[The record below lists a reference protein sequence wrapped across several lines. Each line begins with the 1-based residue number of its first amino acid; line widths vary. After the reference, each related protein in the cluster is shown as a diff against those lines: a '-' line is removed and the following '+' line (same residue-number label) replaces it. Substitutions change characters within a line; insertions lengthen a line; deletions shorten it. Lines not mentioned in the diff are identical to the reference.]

1 MNKPEIKAAL
11 AASLQGEQEAVEQR
25 FAKADSYFGGQD
37 GMSATLR
44 QISTSPPRPVRTK
57 VIRDGFTMPTTD
69 YQLIGEIQ
77 AVCLKAGFS
86 VTKSE
91 VVRAGL
97 HALRELSAAEL
108 QELFGRLE
116 QVKAG
121 HPPLK

>member
-1 MNKPEIKAAL
+1 MNKPDIKAAL

-37 GMSATLR
+37 DMPTPQRPISA
-44 QISTSPPRPVRTK
+44 SPPRPAHTK

-97 HALRELSAAEL
+97 HAVHDLSAAEL
-108 QELFGRLE
+108 QELFGKLE
-116 QVKAG
+116 RVKAG
-121 HPPLK
+121 RPPLK

>member
-1 MNKPEIKAAL
+1 MNKPDIKAAL

-37 GMSATLR
+37 SIPTTQPPIPAT
-44 QISTSPPRPVRTK
+44 PPRPPHTK

-69 YQLIGEIQ
+69 YELISEIQ
-77 AVCLKAGFS
+77 AICLKAGFS

-97 HALRELSAAEL
+97 HALHDLSTAEL
-108 QELFGRLE
+108 QGLFGKLE
-116 QVKAG
+116 RVKAG
-121 HPPLK
+121 RPPLK